1 MVKPLLIGLYSPLP
15 MSGKSTAAAALE
27 GIGYERLPFAG
38 PLKRM
43 VRSLLLD
50 LGQSEEEVERAMTS
64 EKEEP
69 CILLNSVTPRRM
81 MQTLGTD
88 WGRQMIAAD
97 LWVRA
102 WKGRALSTL
111 GDGCSIVVDDLRF
124 WDEAQ
129 VVKDFGGVV
138 VRVLRPDGASSSF
151 SGHASEGGLEFWPFD
166 HTIVNDGSIDDLQ
179 QQILQLHQVL
189 INQPEQANVD
199 AN

>member
-1 MVKPLLIGLYSPLP
+1 MKPLLIGLYSPLP

-50 LGQSEEEVERAMTS
+50 LGQSEDEVERAMTT

-69 CILLNSVTPRRM
+69 CILLNSVTPRQL

-88 WGRQMIAAD
+88 WGRQMVAAD
-97 LWVRA
+97 LWARA
-102 WKGRALSTL
+102 WKGRALTAL
-111 GDGCSIVVDDLRF
+111 GNGRSIVVDDLRF
-124 WDEAQ
+124 WNEAQ
-129 VVKDFGGVV
+129 AVADFGGVV

-151 SGHASEGGLEFWPFD
+151 SDHASEGGLEFWPFD
-166 HTIVNDGSIDDLQ
+166 HTIVNDGSIADLQ
-179 QQILQLHQVL
+179 QQIMRLHENL
-189 INQPEQANVD
+189 ANQPIINNVAAN
-199 AN
+199 

>member
-1 MVKPLLIGLYSPLP
+1 MKPLLIGLYSPLP

-27 GIGYERLPFAG
+27 GIGYQRLPFAG

-43 VRSLLLD
+43 IRSLLLD
-50 LGQSEEEVERAMTS
+50 LGQSDEEADRALTT

-102 WKGRALSTL
+102 WKGRALTAL
-111 GDGCSIVVDDLRF
+111 GDGRSIVVDDVRF
-124 WDEAQ
+124 WSEAEAIR
-129 VVKDFGGVV
+129 DFGGLV
-138 VRVLRPDGASSSF
+138 VRVLRPEGASDRHSD
-151 SGHASEGGLEFWPFD
+151 HVSEGGLEFWPFD
-166 HTIVNDGSIDDLQ
+166 HTIVNDGSIADLQ
-179 QQILQLHQVL
+179 QQIMRLHEAL
-189 INQPEQANVD
+189 ANQPLTSNVD